1 MQAKI
6 LTHADVEFTYC
17 INANGDCNINQT
29 PYLCNKLY
37 CSLLHDT
44 AIFLHHCLLF
54 GASGPILGLAEWAV
68 GPTRAP
74 RAITCM
80 IPIRIRLTTVALIRR
95 HLVTLAI
102 CTSRM
107 FAAKYKVAICSIP
120 VCAGV
125 DHCSIIGTFVA
136 NPRFSFK

>member
-1 MQAKI
+1 VCWEI
-6 LTHADVEFTYC
+6 IYC
-17 INANGDCNINQT
+17 INANGGCNINQT
-29 PYLCNKLY
+29 PYLCNKL
-37 CSLLHDT
+37 CCPLLQDA

-54 GASGPILGLAEWAV
+54 GAGGPILGLAEWAV

-74 RAITCM
+74 RAIAC
-80 IPIRIRLTTVALIRR
+80 IIAIWIRLTTIALIRR

-120 VCAGV
+120 VCGGV
-125 DHCSIIGTFVA
+125 DHCSIIGTCVA